1 VRAREAGFTLVE
13 LVMVLVIIAIL
24 LAVALGFHMQART
37 RASDA
42 TAKANL
48 RVAVP
53 AFEAYQADN
62 GTYAGM
68 TLASLQATYSPGVQG
83 IEVLSAVADDYCVR
97 SVVGSSAWYKQGP
110 AGPHHVDRV
119 LVAAARRRTR
129 LSPTRRVTPS

>member
-1 VRAREAGFTLVE
+1 MRRREDGFTLVE
-13 LVMVLVIIAIL
+13 LVMVLVIVSIL
-24 LAVALGFHMQART
+24 LAIALGFHMQART

-53 AFEAYQADN
+53 AFEAYRTDN

-83 IEVLSAVADDYCVR
+83 IEVVSATVDDYCVR
-97 SVVGSSAWYKQGP
+97 SVVGSSAWYRHGP
-110 AGPHHVDRV
+110 ESAITTTVC
-119 LVAAARRRTR
+119 A
-129 LSPTRRVTPS
+129 